1 MSPPTGSTGTPTP
14 ALGPDGRLQAYRIRL
29 VSIRF
34 RGKHGVSASERELF
48 QDFVA
53 DVDVDLPISLLAKE
67 DRYAEVFDYDR
78 VATLVVEEGTT
89 TSCQLLEILAQR
101 MIAKIFAETPALAA
115 KVCVQKNRPP
125 TTPSVEAVSV
135 TVEAIRDP
143 RAGSRPKGP

>member
-1 MSPPTGSTGTPTP
+1 M
-14 ALGPDGRLQAYRIRL
+14 
-29 VSIRF
+29 
-34 RGKHGVSASERELF
+34 F

-135 TVEAIRDP
+135 TVEATREMI
-143 RAGSRPKGP
+143 KGQ